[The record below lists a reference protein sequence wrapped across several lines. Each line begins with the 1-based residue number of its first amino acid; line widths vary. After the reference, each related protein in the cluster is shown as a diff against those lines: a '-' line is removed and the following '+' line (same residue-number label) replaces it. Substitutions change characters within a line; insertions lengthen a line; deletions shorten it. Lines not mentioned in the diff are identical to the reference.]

1 MENSEKQIKRGDIYV
16 YDFGNN
22 PGSVQSGIRP
32 VLVLQGNEFNEHSP
46 TTIIAPISSAIKKT
60 YLPSHIFLGEEYGLK
75 MPSMILVEQL
85 CTVNQNELGKYIGTV
100 DDEPTLKKIW
110 KAFKKTLG
118 MWDYSLNK
126 KKDVY
131 CLCHRCLDDFR
142 SRPNVIVSRL
152 DPFADEKDV
161 CTICNVRYGYD
172 YVVSERS
179 KSF

>member
-1 MENSEKQIKRGDIYV
+1 MENSEKQIRRGDIYV
-16 YDFGNN
+16 YDFGFN

-46 TTIIAPISSAIKKT
+46 TTIIAPITSAIKKT
-60 YLPSHIFLGEEYGLK
+60 YLPSHIFLGEEYGLR
-75 MPSMILVEQL
+75 MPSMALVEQL
-85 CTVNQNELGKYIGTV
+85 RTVNQNELGKYIGTV
-100 DDEPTLKKIW
+100 DDEPTLKQIW

-152 DPFADEKDV
+152 DPFAVEKDV
-161 CTICNVRYGYD
+161 CTICNIRYGYD

-179 KSF
+179 RSY